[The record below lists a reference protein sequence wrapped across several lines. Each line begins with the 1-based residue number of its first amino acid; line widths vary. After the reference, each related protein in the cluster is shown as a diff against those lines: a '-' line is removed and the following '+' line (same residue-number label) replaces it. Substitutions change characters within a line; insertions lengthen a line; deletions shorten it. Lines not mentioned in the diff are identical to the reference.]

1 MGLREGAETARRDH
15 NEVRYVRKVE
25 GVDRRGGASYLFA
38 VVIDC
43 GKGLARQSWP
53 IVASEKFL
61 ALVKKTLGQSFYQ
74 VGDES

>member
-1 MGLREGAETARRDH
+1 MEIVRRDH
-15 NEVRYVRKVE
+15 NEVRNARMGKA
-25 GVDRRGGASYLFA
+25 VDRRGGASSLFA

-61 ALVKKTLGQSFYQ
+61 ALVKNTLGQSFSQ
-74 VGDES
+74 VGDVS